1 MESTSVLGITPS
13 VFGAQDAPPRGLSP
27 RATEPEAGPQLSAT
41 RAGVRITC
49 RQVSECFSQ
58 ELLCSQALRAWGLNR
73 WVQCSI
79 DTQYGPPALVLR
91 LAMRPYRDWTP
102 GSDTTGLCESL
113 DLHTQTHTADLQ
125 REIVLALLA
134 SPVPLSFPSAQELL
148 AAVRMRVHLVQAAR
162 RTVLN
167 FGTAQA
173 ERPKHNWVYNED
185 RGFTIHP
192 GCDLVQALEDA
203 TQPGEHGPR
212 YSFSCYRASEYLVL
226 LAVAKEAKQNNPA
239 LYARLQAQ
247 WESRAIKSGEFHEV
261 FLRELGSQSQPLP
274 PKYWVPGDRTWFRN
288 PDGFSSDAS
297 GFEGSWVIYLGN
309 GEFSNF
315 WKWQQPFTF
324 ASKCLE
330 IFHWR
335 NATFKDAQGDLRIDE
350 EKVAKLVANSLRNPD
365 EVAHILDKMQRLR
378 DPQGVYQE
386 GGCIDSS
393 REFPKWVCA
402 GSSDI
407 ALPDVRSDA

>member
-1 MESTSVLGITPS
+1 VCAQIT
-13 VFGAQDAPPRGLSP
+13 
-27 RATEPEAGPQLSAT
+27 
-41 RAGVRITC
+41 
-49 RQVSECFSQ
+49 ECFSQ
-58 ELLCSQALRAWGLNR
+58 QRTCSQALRAWGLSR
-73 WVQCSI
+73 WVQSAI
-79 DTQYGPPALVLR
+79 DTQGDLPALVLR
-91 LAMRPYRDWTP
+91 LAMRPYSEWTP
-102 GSDTTGLCESL
+102 NSDTTRLCTQL
-113 DLHTQTHTADLQ
+113 DLDTQASSADLE

-134 SPVPLSFPSAQELL
+134 SPVPLNFPNSQEFL

-173 ERPKHNWVYNED
+173 ERPEHNWLYDED
-185 RGFTIHP
+185 RGFVVRP

-203 TQPGEHGPR
+203 TQPGEHGMR

-226 LAVAKEAKQNNPA
+226 LAIAKEAKENNPG
-239 LYARLQAQ
+239 LYAQLQTQ

-261 FLRELGSQSQPLP
+261 FLRELGSQAQPLP
-274 PKYWVPGDRTWFRN
+274 PQYWVPGDRTWFRN

-315 WKWQQPFTF
+315 WKWQQPFTLK
-324 ASKCLE
+324 SKCVE

-335 NATFKDAQGDLRIDE
+335 HATFRDEQGDLRVDE
-350 EKVAKLVANSLRNPD
+350 DKVAQLVATSLRD
-365 EVAHILDKMQRLR
+365 AADVERILDKMQRLR
-378 DPQGVYQE
+378 DPQRVYQE

-407 ALPDVRSDA
+407 ALPGA

>member
-1 MESTSVLGITPS
+1 MESTSEPEVTPS
-13 VFGAQDAPPRGLSP
+13 VFAAPVLAPRVQPHLAQAV
-27 RATEPEAGPQLSAT
+27 EPTLLLSAT
-41 RAGVRITC
+41 RAGVRIVC
-49 RQVSECFSQ
+49 DHISQCFAQ
-58 ELLCSQALRAWGLNR
+58 ELVCSQALRAWGLNL

-79 DTQYGPPALVLR
+79 DTLVGPPALVLR
-91 LAMRPYRDWTP
+91 LAMRPYGEWTP
-102 GSDTTGLCESL
+102 NSDTTRLCEQLRL
-113 DLHTQTHTADLQ
+113 DTASSALDLQ

-134 SPVPLSFPSAQELL
+134 SPVPQSFPSAQEFL

-173 ERPKHNWVYNED
+173 ERPEHNWTYDEE
-185 RGFTIHP
+185 RGFVVRP

-203 TQPGEHGPR
+203 TQPGERGLR
-212 YSFSCYRASEYLVL
+212 YSFSCYRASEYLLL
-226 LAVAKEAKQNNPA
+226 LAIAKEARENNPV
-239 LYARLQAQ
+239 LYAQLQSQ

-274 PKYWVPGDRTWFRN
+274 PKFWVPGDRTWFRN

-315 WKWQQPFTF
+315 WKWQQPFTL
-324 ASKCLE
+324 SDKCLE

-335 NATFKDAQGDLRIDE
+335 NATFVDAQGDLRVDE
-350 EKVAKLVANSLRNPD
+350 DKVASLVAASRQD
-365 EVAHILDKMQRLR
+365 AAEVAHILDKMQRLR
-378 DPQGVYQE
+378 DPQGIYQE

-393 REFPKWVCA
+393 REFPKWVCP
-402 GSSDI
+402 GTSDI
-407 ALPDVRSDA
+407 SLPVV

>member
-1 MESTSVLGITPS
+1 MESTSVLGVTPG
-13 VFGAQDAPPRGLSP
+13 VFGAQGAVAAVQAPVHDDA
-27 RATEPEAGPQLSAT
+27 EPAILLSAT
-41 RAGVRITC
+41 RAGVRIVC
-49 RQVSECFSQ
+49 GQISQCFS
-58 ELLCSQALRAWGLNR
+58 EEVVCSQALRAWGLSL

-91 LAMRPYRDWTP
+91 LTMRPYREWTP
-102 GSDTTGLCESL
+102 NSDTTRLCEQLQL
-113 DLHTQTHTADLQ
+113 DTQAHTVDLQ

-134 SPVPLSFPSAQELL
+134 SPVPQNFPSAQEFL

-173 ERPKHNWVYNED
+173 ERPEHNWTYDED
-185 RGFTIHP
+185 RGFVIRP

-203 TQPGEHGPR
+203 TQPGEHGQR

-226 LAVAKEAKQNNPA
+226 LAVAKEAKENNPA
-239 LYARLQAQ
+239 LYAQLQTQ

-288 PDGFSSDAS
+288 PDGVSSDAS

-324 ASKCLE
+324 SSKCLE

-335 NATFKDAQGDLRIDE
+335 NATFVDAQGDLRVDE
-350 EKVAKLVANSLRNPD
+350 DKVAQLVSTSLSDPN
-365 EVAHILDKMQRLR
+365 EVARILEKMQRLR

-386 GGCIDSS
+386 GGCVDSS

-407 ALPDVRSDA
+407 LLPGA

>member
-1 MESTSVLGITPS
+1 MESTSVAVVTPS
-13 VFGAQDAPPRGLSP
+13 VVGAPSAAPGVQAPVRHG
-27 RATEPEAGPQLSAT
+27 AEPAISLGAT
-41 RAGVRITC
+41 RAGVRIVC
-49 RQVSECFSQ
+49 GQISQCFS
-58 ELLCSQALRAWGLNR
+58 EEVACSQALRAWGLNR
-73 WVQCSI
+73 WVQCSV
-79 DTQYGPPALVLR
+79 DTLCGTPALVLR
-91 LAMRPYRDWTP
+91 LAIRPYREWTP
-102 GSDTTGLCESL
+102 DSDTTGLCEQLRLDTQASSL
-113 DLHTQTHTADLQ
+113 DLQ

-134 SPVPLSFPSAQELL
+134 SPVPQNFPSTQEFM

-167 FGTAQA
+167 FGTSQA
-173 ERPKHNWVYNED
+173 ERPEHNWHYDED
-185 RGFTIHP
+185 CGFVIRP

-203 TQPGEHGPR
+203 TQPGEHGLR

-226 LAVAKEAKQNNPA
+226 LAVAKEAKENNPA
-239 LYARLQAQ
+239 LYARLQTQ

-261 FLRELGSQSQPLP
+261 FLRELGSQAQPLP

-297 GFEGSWVIYLGN
+297 GYEGSWVIYLGN

-315 WKWQQPFTF
+315 WKWQQPFSF
-324 ASKCLE
+324 GSKCLE

-335 NATFKDAQGDLRIDE
+335 NATFVDAQGDLRIDE
-350 EKVAKLVANSLRNPD
+350 DKVAQLVAASLRDPA
-365 EVAHILDKMQRLR
+365 EVARILDKMQRLR

-386 GGCIDSS
+386 GGCVDSS

-402 GSSDI
+402 GSTDL
-407 ALPDVRSDA
+407 ALPGI

>member
-1 MESTSVLGITPS
+1 MFEMESTPVLHVTPG
-13 VFGAQDAPPRGLSP
+13 VVAQRKVLAARTPHSAVSTTNTLL
-27 RATEPEAGPQLSAT
+27 LSAT
-41 RAGVRITC
+41 RAGVRIVC
-49 RQVSECFSQ
+49 SQISQCFAE
-58 ELLCSQALRAWGLNR
+58 ELVCSQALRALGLNR
-73 WVQCSI
+73 WVQCAI
-79 DTQYGPPALVLR
+79 DTSYGPAALTLR
-91 LAMRPYRDWTP
+91 LAIRPYRDWTP
-102 GSDTTGLCESL
+102 DSDTTQLCEQLGLDTQASL
-113 DLHTQTHTADLQ
+113 DDLQ

-134 SPVPLSFPSAQELL
+134 SPVPLVFPSAQEFW
-148 AAVRMRVHLVQAAR
+148 AAVRMRVHVVQAAR

-173 ERPKHNWVYNED
+173 ERPEHNWTYDED
-185 RGFTIHP
+185 RGFVIRP

-203 TQPGEHGPR
+203 TQPGEHGQR
-212 YSFSCYRASEYLVL
+212 YSFSCYRASEYLML
-226 LAVAKEAKQNNPA
+226 LAVAKEAKANNPV
-239 LYARLQAQ
+239 LYAQLQTQCAT
-247 WESRAIKSGEFHEV
+247 RAIKSGEFHDV
-261 FLRELGSQSQPLP
+261 FLRELGSQEQPLP
-274 PKYWVPGDRTWFRN
+274 PHYWVPGDRTWFRN

-315 WKWQQPFTF
+315 WQWQQPFTF
-324 ASKCLE
+324 TSKCLE

-335 NATFKDAQGDLRIDE
+335 NATFKDEQGELRIDE
-350 EKVAKLVANSLRNPD
+350 DKVAQLVANSLRDPT
-365 EVAHILDKMQRLR
+365 EVERILNKMQRLR

-407 ALPDVRSDA
+407 TLPCI